1 MILNL
6 SFIISSKRISETK
19 KKNKFTFLIPIIL
32 KFYKIRQCRNTYIVS
47 HLKIR
52 IEISRVINR
61 ASKQNTASLFATR
74 RNLSFSYRTKRK
86 LNYPVP
92 IVSTKIGPPAERKE
106 RRRRRRKGR
115 EIFRQMRKYLP
126 CIGIIATRGGKILKK
141 REAKIPASTH
151 RPSRAWNISRAF
163 AYWDASGVK
172 LFGTSC
178 FASSG
183 KSEGQQPRRNTEC
196 LSIRIVLG

>member
-106 RRRRRRKGR
+106 RRRKGR
-115 EIFRQMRKYLP
+115 RNISLDAKIFALYRDHRDEGWENFKKE
-126 CIGIIATRGGKILKK
+126 GGKNTSVHP
-141 REAKIPASTH
+141 PAIESVEY
-151 RPSRAWNISRAF
+151 F
-163 AYWDASGVK
+163 
-172 LFGTSC
+172 
-178 FASSG
+178 
-183 KSEGQQPRRNTEC
+183 KSVR
-196 LSIRIVLG
+196 LLGCERC